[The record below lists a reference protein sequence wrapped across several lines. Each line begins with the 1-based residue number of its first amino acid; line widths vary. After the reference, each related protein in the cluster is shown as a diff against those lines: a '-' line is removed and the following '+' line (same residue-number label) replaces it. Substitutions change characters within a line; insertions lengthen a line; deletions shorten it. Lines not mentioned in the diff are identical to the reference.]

1 MTAIRVVL
9 EVAPTRAF
17 ASALDWPG
25 WSRGARDPEA
35 AVDALLAYSDR
46 YEPIARRA
54 GVTFPT
60 GVSRSSLEVAET
72 LEGGSGTEFGIPSAM
87 AAAEAE
93 AFEPR
98 ELTRQVALLRA
109 VWDAF
114 DAACAAAEGVEL
126 RKGPRGGGR
135 DLDKI
140 RGHVLEAELAYLGQ
154 LGSRPP
160 KGVSHEGLRSA
171 LVTALEDAVAGRPF
185 ANPRNTKKPWSPRY
199 TIRRAAWH
207 VLDHAWEIEDRSG
220 TV

>member
-1 MTAIRVVL
+1 VTVRVVL
-9 EVAPTRAF
+9 EVAPKRAF

-35 AVDALLAYSDR
+35 ALDALLVYADR
-46 YEPIARRA
+46 YAPIARGA
-54 GVTFPT
+54 GEPFATSPD
-60 GVSRSSLEVAET
+60 RSSLEVAET
-72 LEGGSGTEFGIPSAM
+72 LDGGSGTEFGVPSAI

-93 AFEPR
+93 AEALAPAER
-98 ELTRQVALLRA
+98 TRQMALLRA

-114 DAACAAAEGVEL
+114 DAACGAAEGVEL

-160 KGVSHEGLRSA
+160 PDLSA
-171 LVTALEDAVAGRPF
+171 ETVRQAFVDTLEAVTAGAPLP
-185 ANPRNTKKPWSPRY
+185 NPRRTKRPWPPRY
-199 TIRRAAWH
+199 AIRRAAWH
-207 VLDHAWEIEDRSG
+207 VLDHAWEVEDRAG
-220 TV
+220 